1 MKTIIKGKSL
11 VGGRTEGT
19 LIVSHEPFSFF
30 GGFSFKTGS
39 IVDTRSDVYQEVL
52 KDKIFAFPCG
62 KGSSSTAGVILEAL
76 RKGIAPR
83 AIININSEK
92 ILAIGSIVAEKMYG
106 LNLPIISISEDDYQ
120 LLKTGL
126 FLRINNEIIEVM

>member
-1 MKTIIKGKSL
+1 MIHPKFNNT
-11 VGGRTEGT
+11 VGT

-39 IVDTRSDVYQEVL
+39 IADTRSDVYQEAL
-52 KDKIFAFPCG
+52 KD
-62 KGSSSTAGVILEAL
+62 
-76 RKGIAPR
+76 
-83 AIININSEK
+83 K

-126 FLRINNEIIEVM
+126 FVRINNEIIEVM